1 MLHNFQI
8 FLSLFLICYLPKQK
22 NFFLS
27 KKNEYF
33 HECGTKKDK
42 IKFIGFRE
50 QRRRKN
56 EKIPKIESRKVKAKQ
71 LNQIGLNKPQ
81 TS

>member
-1 MLHNFQI
+1 MI
-8 FLSLFLICYLPKQK
+8 FKFFSRYFRFVIYL
-22 NFFLS
+22 NRRIFLS

-33 HECGTKKDK
+33 HECGIKKDK

-56 EKIPKIESRKVKAKQ
+56 ENISKIQSRKVKAKQ